1 MCVLRLTQLLVL
13 GVVAARM
20 ARHALLRHRV
30 VGLLL
35 LLLLEVALVVQRR
48 LWSHVGLGHG
58 LVVGRHSAWLA
69 RRHLGVVVLWRLDG
83 VVVHAV
89 RVAA

>member
-1 MCVLRLTQLLVL
+1 VCVLRLTQLLVL

-35 LLLLEVALVVQRR
+35 LLDVALVVQRR

-83 VVVHAV
+83 VIVHAV